1 MNIVGARS
9 ANGYCLPTLPSDVN
23 RNRNNSAAHKF
34 LTWAVFVGC
43 CRTQPACS
51 SACALHENVTSEA
64 LSNAMLLKKKCLFSR
79 QDWAYIWLRIRHNR
93 IKQNLWSIYSNVEIR
108 IHWDQKDD
116 MTWIH
121 MRVLFREIVSLE
133 IRTISLWASAIH
145 ISFIEKNTK

>member
-1 MNIVGARS
+1 MAELMNIVGARS

-23 RNRNNSAAHKF
+23 RNRNNSAAHDFWHGPF
-34 LTWAVFVGC
+34 LLGAVAHN
-43 CRTQPACS
+43 QPAAAHVHCMK
-51 SACALHENVTSEA
+51 
-64 LSNAMLLKKKCLFSR
+64 MLA
-79 QDWAYIWLRIRHNR
+79 WAYIWLRIRHNR

-145 ISFIEKNTK
+145 ISFIEKKHKITYFNQFSLLIQ